1 MEFVDETT
9 GTNVPKQFIPAI
21 EKVNKQILLF
31 VMILLLLLLLC
42 ITLLSLRVIFI

>member
-21 EKVNKQILLF
+21 EKVNKQIF
-31 VMILLLLLLLC
+31 VIC
-42 ITLLSLRVIFI
+42 YDFAVIIVIM